1 MYREDGMEETKY
13 VYLYIKKI
21 KIKITEI
28 DEIESVTDWFR
39 YVIVYYIICPSR
51 SFTPKRMKNEGFPG
65 YVFFCYPNVHFVIGT
80 YNVLKKKYIANNA
93 VVTV

>member
-1 MYREDGMEETKY
+1 MY
-13 VYLYIKKI
+13 KKI
-21 KIKITEI
+21 EI

-39 YVIVYYIICPSR
+39 YVIVYYIMCPSR

-65 YVFFCYPNVHFVIGT
+65 YVFFCYPNVHFVIGIL
-80 YNVLKKKYIANNA
+80 YIEKKSIANNA